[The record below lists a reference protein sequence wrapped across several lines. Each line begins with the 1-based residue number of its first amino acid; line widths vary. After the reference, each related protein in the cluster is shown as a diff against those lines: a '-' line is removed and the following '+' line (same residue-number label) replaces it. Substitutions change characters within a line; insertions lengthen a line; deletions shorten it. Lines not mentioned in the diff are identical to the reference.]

1 MTRTMWIAVFCLV
14 ALGASI
20 AIRIVWP
27 PASVLADTSP
37 HQNKIATGP
46 GPNEVAKS
54 DRLELPSVHAE
65 ADETVAVPPA
75 PPVLVETPP
84 SKPATVKDS
93 QPPAALARCQR
104 QDRSV
109 RTAASSP
116 SHSQRDK
123 KGHGQQPTG
132 GKSRSLALPAGCHG
146 QPFEVV
152 GPFAKMN
159 L

>member
-1 MTRTMWIAVFCLV
+1 MTRTMWIAAFCLV

-65 ADETVAVPPA
+65 TDETVAVPPA

-84 SKPATVKDS
+84 SKPATVKIPSRRQRWQDANARIAPS
-93 QPPAALARCQR
+93 EPPPHRRPIARETKKDTASNPPAAKAEAWHCR
-104 QDRSV
+104 QDAMGSLL
-109 RTAASSP
+109 
-116 SHSQRDK
+116 
-123 KGHGQQPTG
+123 
-132 GKSRSLALPAGCHG
+132 RSLDLSPRC
-146 QPFEVV
+146 
-152 GPFAKMN
+152 N